1 MAQAKTKARSDSLAA
16 SVDASTT
23 GMSVLL
29 REDDHML
36 GLNPLGSASRSQ
48 DGNSVVT
55 TSGNS
60 ATTQQHPI
68 HLTVTGTSAMD
79 HLDALG
85 GCQSDTDG
93 SSHAREGK
101 QHKKSAN
108 EQVAVGV
115 AVAQEGDNDS
125 NSGHTIGSSNQRLL
139 LEALMM
145 SDRGRR
151 DRLESWGGM
160 SDLSGVGEHTTIG
173 TGAAAL
179 AASALHQT
187 GLFDDVTAAA
197 AAIDLP
203 ETEPNSANASFASAK
218 DGYHG
223 PTKVPAKI
231 ALTRERKYSVAS
243 LSDASEDGAP
253 HAHAKAG
260 SEKDQPD
267 IQALVAAAMKSVEG
281 KLGELAAGT
290 ATESSVASGNASSA
304 TGKISDQ
311 EKRNRTWSLGNVSL
325 GFLESGECSLHGS
338 ISVPSLPSSV
348 SDTAIQAALDA
359 QTALERSSDPI
370 PEKTIST
377 RARSH
382 STISALSATGLST
395 ALSTS
400 GLSTIIS
407 TKGASEAK
415 PISVDY
421 DAVAAAVSAA
431 EAATGSLNL
440 AEIASM
446 APPAVGKAGPVPDAK
461 HSVSSEA
468 VSSSSIQ
475 PLATPSAKLPPP
487 PADLPPIPKSTMS
500 EKDMEAIRARARAA
514 AGYVPPSDGGSSKR
528 SSDSVCSGGSR
539 APLKKRRMLPDSVPS
554 SIPGKS
560 AYSTPGAKPPLNPSS
575 KAITS
580 SARFS
585 TPNLSLYTPPTPASA
600 LSSAS
605 RGQSSQ
611 KWDDMFDCLVAFIE
625 EQKKK
630 EQKAAAENKQKWEWD
645 GNVPT
650 TYKTSDGKA
659 LGRWINNQRSAKH
672 KGVLKAEREAR
683 LIGTG
688 LKWSVLSTNS
698 WTDMMDEL
706 RLYVK
711 EKTKDGKPWDG
722 NVPTNYRIKGNGDGD
737 DEDEEKNLGRWINRQ
752 RSLYQ
757 AGKLKRERQLVSLL
771 IVYGSICVAIK
782 GFTDMLIMLFF

>member
-1 MAQAKTKARSDSLAA
+1 MQ
-16 SVDASTT
+16 
-23 GMSVLL
+23 
-29 REDDHML
+29 
-36 GLNPLGSASRSQ
+36 
-48 DGNSVVT
+48 NS
-55 TSGNS
+55 
-60 ATTQQHPI
+60 
-68 HLTVTGTSAMD
+68 
-79 HLDALG
+79 
-85 GCQSDTDG
+85 
-93 SSHAREGK
+93 
-101 QHKKSAN
+101 KKKKPN
-108 EQVAVGV
+108 DQVAVGV
-115 AVAQEGDNDS
+115 AVAQETDNDS
-125 NSGHTIGSSNQRLL
+125 NSGHTIGSNNQRLL

-145 SDRGRR
+145 SDRGRSRR

-160 SDLSGVGEHTTIG
+160 SDLSGVGEHPTIG

-197 AAIDLP
+197 AAIDMP
-203 ETEPNSANASFASAK
+203 STEPNSANVSLHSAIA
-218 DGYHG
+218 DAHHG
-223 PTKVPAKI
+223 PAKVPTKI

-243 LSDASEDGAP
+243 LSDGSEDGTLP
-253 HAHAKAG
+253 HPHTKTG
-260 SEKDQPD
+260 TEKDQPD

-281 KLGELAAGT
+281 KLGELASGA
-290 ATESSVASGNASSA
+290 ATEASGASCNASAA
-304 TGKISDQ
+304 TGKVSDP
-311 EKRNRTWSLGNVSL
+311 EKRSRTWSLGNMSL
-325 GFLESGECSLHGS
+325 GFLESGESLPGS

-359 QTALERSSDPI
+359 QTALERNHEPI
-370 PEKTIST
+370 PEETIAT

-382 STISALSATGLST
+382 STISALSTTGLST

-400 GLSTIIS
+400 GLSAVLSTKS
-407 TKGASEAK
+407 TKGSSEAK

-431 EAATGSLNL
+431 EAATGYLNL

-446 APPAVGKAGPVPDAK
+446 APPKVDKASAVPDTK
-461 HSVSSEA
+461 HSVSSDA
-468 VSSSSIQ
+468 LSSSSPQ
-475 PLATPSAKLPPP
+475 PMGTPSSNAVP

-514 AGYVPPSDGGSSKR
+514 AGYIPPSDVSGSKR
-528 SSDSVCSGGSR
+528 SSDSVGSSGSSR
-539 APLKKRRMLPDSVPS
+539 APLKKRRMLPDTVPS
-554 SIPGKS
+554 SIQGKS

-575 KAITS
+575 KAINT

-585 TPNLSLYTPPTPASA
+585 TPNINFTPPTPASG
-600 LSSAS
+600 LSAGS

-611 KWDDMFDCLVAFIE
+611 KWDDMFECLVAFID

-630 EQKAAAENKQKWEWD
+630 EKSVTVDKQKWEWD

-706 RLYVK
+706 RLYVQ

-722 NVPTNYRIKGNGDGD
+722 NVPTNYRIKGNGDGEE
-737 DEDEEKNLGRWINRQ
+737 EDEEKNLGRWINRQ

-757 AGKLKRERQLVSLL
+757 AGKLKKERQLELEKIGLKWSVLSTTSWVAMYEALCDYVKEKKKSDPGSEWDGNVPANHKTNDNPPKSLGRWVNRQRSAYAKNKL
-771 IVYGSICVAIK
+771 KKEFVDKLNSIGLKWAVHERRTLTGAETQPVASTTNA
-782 GFTDMLIMLFF
+782 TDQ